1 MRIKPILLFGGVSS
15 ECRVSVASAQNIFQ
29 SVPDFD
35 LWFISRRG
43 AVHAISPEALVRHQ
57 NPFERD
63 FLPMMAPS
71 WSCVDEALD
80 SAPSG
85 AVFFLS
91 LHGGDG
97 ENGTLQRAFEK
108 KKIAFTGSGAI
119 ASELAFDKAR
129 AKAVVAEKG
138 VTVAAACII
147 EGSEDNILSRLTA
160 LWRTRGRLV
169 VKPLADG
176 SSVGLHHLRNESDL
190 EPIANAVALSGVP
203 YLAEDF
209 LAGTELTV
217 GVINDG
223 RRTISLPPSEIR
235 LEEGA
240 AFDYAGKYLG
250 KRALEITPAEV
261 PAEVYAEAQQIALL
275 AHKSIGCEGYSR
287 TDLVAGATGVA
298 FIEINTLPGLTA
310 TSFIPQQLTASGLD
324 IGTFVKVQINL
335 AIERQKQIGA

>member
-1 MRIKPILLFGGVSS
+1 M
-15 ECRVSVASAQNIFQ
+15 
-29 SVPDFD
+29 
-35 LWFISRRG
+35 
-43 AVHAISPEALVRHQ
+43 
-57 NPFERD
+57 
-63 FLPMMAPS
+63 
-71 WSCVDEALD
+71 
-80 SAPSG
+80 
-85 AVFFLS
+85 
-91 LHGGDG
+91 
-97 ENGTLQRAFEK
+97 
-108 KKIAFTGSGAI
+108 
-119 ASELAFDKAR
+119 
-129 AKAVVAEKG
+129 VAEKG